1 MKIVSERKTLL
12 AIFSFTEHVFIYI
25 LWQIFKWMDKM
36 IKESQAKQ
44 LKLLSHLEER
54 EKEEVKKW
62 IHSWRKDEYKR
73 LSKLTR
79 DKSELDR
86 MKREVSTQL
95 VEKGV
100 EERAKKTLLY
110 KDIRAKLEQSHQ
122 DILKKF
128 EEYKVKV
135 ICFECAHMAED
146 NVNRIDACVCTK
158 LKKHVQFLNPLLSV
172 LMRCS
177 FLL

>member
-1 MKIVSERKTLL
+1 ME
-12 AIFSFTEHVFIYI
+12 
-25 LWQIFKWMDKM
+25 KM

-73 LSKLTR
+73 LSKVTR

-86 MKREVSTQL
+86 MKREVSTLL
-95 VEKGV
+95 VDKGV
-100 EERAKKTLLY
+100 EERAKKTELY
-110 KDIRAKLEQSHQ
+110 EDIRAKLEKSHK

-128 EEYKVKV
+128 EEYKMKV
-135 ICFECAHMAED
+135 I
-146 NVNRIDACVCTK
+146 
-158 LKKHVQFLNPLLSV
+158 
-172 LMRCS
+172 
-177 FLL
+177 